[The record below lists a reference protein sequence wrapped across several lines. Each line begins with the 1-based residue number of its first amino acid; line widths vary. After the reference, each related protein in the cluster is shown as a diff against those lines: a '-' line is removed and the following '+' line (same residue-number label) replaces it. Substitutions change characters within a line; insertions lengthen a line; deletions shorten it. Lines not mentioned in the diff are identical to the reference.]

1 MLFKL
6 AVDVQVAAEELYN
19 SVVFVRSKF
28 SLYIPPVTKT
38 FPFGN
43 TDAVCHNRVKN
54 MFSSTVQVPFNGSYN
69 SVELI
74 GKKPSPVAPP
84 VTKTIPFGNKDAS

>member
-6 AVDVQVAAEELYN
+6 AMDVQIAVDELYN
-19 SVVFVRSKF
+19 SVVFVRCTLSV
-28 SLYIPPVTKT
+28 YTPPVTIT

-43 TDAVCHNRVKN
+43 TDAVCHSRFTN
-54 MFSSTVQVPFNGSYN
+54 MSSSTIQVSFDGSYN

-74 GKKPSPVAPP
+74 GKKPPPVAPP
-84 VTKTIPFGNKDAS
+84 VTKTFPFGNKDA